1 MRGWSA
7 LTKLRPSFVYAEIP
21 NEVAQIFYGLSSSGP
36 FPFCQLECEH
46 GVPGLSLHAENH
58 GISPLKPAHEI
69 WITIF
74 ISFFWKN
81 SFQSQNIWNWLMQY
95 INLLSSLSRARC
107 LVGTSEEISKLQWRE
122 NFFFFKVVS
131 DDLAPWIMKYL
142 VLFSKN
148 VYKIV

>member
-1 MRGWSA
+1 M
-7 LTKLRPSFVYAEIP
+7 
-21 NEVAQIFYGLSSSGP
+21 AQIFYGQVFGAFSFLP
-36 FPFCQLECEH
+36 IRMWTRCTRIVITCR
-46 GVPGLSLHAENH
+46 NH

-81 SFQSQNIWNWLMQY
+81 SFNLKSIWNWLTQY
-95 INLLSSLSRARC
+95 INLLSSLSKARC
-107 LVGTSEEISKLQWRE
+107 LVGTSQEISKLQWRE
-122 NFFFFKVVS
+122 NIFFSSVVG